1 VRRAAR
7 LGACLAVLAAAG
19 TGAGARAADEPAAT
33 APGTVVP
40 GAAGALKVHVQGL
53 RNEKGQLLFAVFGSA
68 PGFPSRSEEALA
80 TRIVERHGLEH
91 TVVFRGLP
99 PGEYAVSFVHDE
111 NGNGRLDKNILG
123 IPKEGFGVSN
133 NVRPRIGAPAYR
145 DAKLAYD
152 GGERTLEIRAIY
164 Y

>member
-1 VRRAAR
+1 MSPALR

-19 TGAGARAADEPAAT
+19 MGAGARAADEPAAT
-33 APGTVVP
+33 APDATAP
-40 GAAGALKVHVQGL
+40 AAAGALGVHVHGL
-53 RNEKGQLLFAVFGSA
+53 RNEKGPLLFAVFGA
-68 PGFPSRSEEALA
+68 AAGFPNRSEKALA

-133 NVRPRIGAPAYR
+133 DVRPRIGAPAYR
-145 DAKLAYD
+145 DARLVYD